1 MSIKLNDLLIWLILN
16 GTLLRWK
23 VVLKVNLK
31 SSITN
36 AKHTSESKNVLS
48 LIVFGSENYN

>member
-1 MSIKLNDLLIWLILN
+1 MSIKLTDLLIWLVLN